1 MGRTKSKRT
10 VDPDQQPFLAH
21 LIELRDRLLSIV
33 KVVVLIFLV
42 LSPFANGLYSA
53 LAEPLISSLPE
64 GATMIATEVASPF
77 LTPFKFAFVFAIF
90 VAMPFI
96 LYQAWAFIAP
106 GLYSNERKIVF
117 PLLVSSSLLFY
128 FGVAFAY
135 FIVFPL
141 AFGFLMGTA
150 PEGVAVMTDISR
162 YLDFVLKMFFAFGL
176 AFEVPVATFLI
187 IRAGLSTP
195 DDLAKKR
202 PYVIVGAFVFGMLF
216 TPPDIV
222 SQVLLAVPMWLL
234 FEVGI
239 VAARRFNGAEN
250 DESKDSSAETS
261 DK

>member
-1 MGRTKSKRT
+1 MGRNKSKRT

-33 KVVVLIFLV
+33 KVVLLIFLV
-42 LSPFANGLYSA
+42 LSPFANSLYSA
-53 LAEPLISSLPE
+53 LAEPLISSLPD

-90 VAMPFI
+90 VAMPYI

-106 GLYSNERKIVF
+106 GLYSNERKIVS
-117 PLLVSSSLLFY
+117 PLLISSSLLFY
-128 FGVAFAY
+128 FGVAFSY

-150 PEGVAVMTDISR
+150 PEGVTVMTDISR

-195 DDLAKKR
+195 EDLAKKR

-222 SQVLLAVPMWLL
+222 SQVLLALPMWLL

-239 VAARRFNGAEN
+239 IAAKRFPGNEEN
-250 DESKDSSAETS
+250 DSTKSAES
-261 DK
+261 NEK